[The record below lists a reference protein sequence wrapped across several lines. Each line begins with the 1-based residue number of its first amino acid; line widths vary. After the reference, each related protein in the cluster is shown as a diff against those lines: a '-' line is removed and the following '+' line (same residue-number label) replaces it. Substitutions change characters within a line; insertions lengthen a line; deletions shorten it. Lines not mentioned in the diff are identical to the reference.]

1 MVFSSRWVRGGL
13 GLLLVVSLA
22 ACSSDDSSGGPD
34 VRRGTEPSLEVIR
47 PPVLRDQAR
56 HPELDSELI
65 DVEVFEDRL
74 LFTYSSAPEQPPA
87 EGEVVAGV
95 RDGGYLR
102 RILSVNALSAER
114 FELGTESAFLTDYFE
129 DLHFKATFEPPT
141 DAWVEGDGVGARS
154 DALGG
159 SVNLIKTEVAP
170 GCDLESGAVEVGADF
185 APSFEM
191 EVDISWRAGL
201 KEFRFLV
208 GGDLEIFTALRSGE
222 ATLGCNWEHT
232 FESLQKE
239 FTSTFAIGFV
249 PVVVTHTLVPEGKY
263 SLSGSVQV
271 PQVEFEARG
280 GVGFN
285 GGAIY
290 EDGAWSPVADGT
302 RTGNV
307 TFSIEEGGNVTITSR
322 LTAGVNYQ
330 AKLYDLAG
338 PQMNLGPYVEGQ
350 AMSDLCMWNANADV
364 GLQLN
369 IGARADIPI
378 IDYSL
383 AEYNSGP
390 IDVLSGTF
398 WSDEG
403 TWPWCADGAMPEVDG
418 GTVSMDGGAG
428 DPCEAFSDCDSCT
441 ANTDVACGW
450 CDGAC
455 MAESRAGECSG
466 EFQDSRSSCVDC
478 ASFGDCGSCVPNGFC
493 GWCPGMGCLNDES
506 SEAAACGASY
516 QPSTCG

>member
-1 MVFSSRWVRGGL
+1 MVFDVRGMRSSL
-13 GLLLVVSLA
+13 GLLVLVASLA
-22 ACSSDDSSGGPD
+22 ACSSDDSPGGPD
-34 VRRGTEPSLEVIR
+34 VRRGSEPSLTIFR
-47 PPVLRDQAR
+47 PPVLRDEAR
-56 HPELDSELI
+56 HPELDGELSS
-65 DVEVFEDRL
+65 VEVFPDRL
-74 LFTYSSAPEQPPA
+74 VFTYSGPPA
-87 EGEVVAGV
+87 SPPAVGQVVAGALG
-95 RDGGYLR
+95 GGYLR
-102 RILSVNALSAER
+102 RILNVTELSAQR
-114 FELGTESAFLTDYFE
+114 FELGTESAYLTDYFA
-129 DLHFKATFEPPT
+129 DIHFRAVFEPPT
-141 DAWVEGDGVGARS
+141 DVWVEGDGVGARS

-185 APSFEM
+185 QPTFEM
-191 EVDISWRAGL
+191 EVDISWREGL

-208 GGDLEIFTALRSGE
+208 GGNLELFTALRSGE
-222 ATLGCNWEHT
+222 ASLGCSWDRT

-239 FTSTFAIGFV
+239 FTSTFFVGFV

-280 GVGFN
+280 GVGFT
-285 GGAIY
+285 GGAVY
-290 EDGAWSPVADGT
+290 EDGAWAPVSEGT
-302 RTGNV
+302 RTGTV
-307 TFSIEEGGNVTITSR
+307 SFDIEEGGNVTITSR

-338 PQMNLGPYVEGQ
+338 PQMNLGPYVEGV

-369 IGARADIPI
+369 IGARADIPV

-383 AEYNSGP
+383 AEYNSGA

-398 WSDEG
+398 WSAEG
-403 TWPWCADGAMPEVDG
+403 TWPWCADGSMPV
-418 GTVSMDGGAG
+418 MDGGAG

-450 CDGAC
+450 CDGTC
-455 MAESRAGECSG
+455 ISESRAGECGG

-478 ASFGDCGSCVPNGFC
+478 GSFGDCGSCVPNGYC
-493 GWCPGMGCLNDES
+493 GWCPGVGCLNDES

-516 QPSTCG
+516 QPATCG

>member
-1 MVFSSRWVRGGL
+1 MGRL
-13 GLLLVVSLA
+13 ALLVVLVSSLA
-22 ACSSDDSSGGPD
+22 GCTSDDSPDGPG
-34 VRRGTEPSLEVIR
+34 VRRGAEPALTIYR
-47 PPVLRDQAR
+47 PPVLRDEAR
-56 HPELDSELI
+56 HPDLDSSLAS
-65 DVEVFEDRL
+65 VEVFPDRL
-74 LFTYSSAPEQPPA
+74 LFTYRGAPDSPPA
-87 EGEVVAGV
+87 VGEVVAGT

-102 RILSVNALSAER
+102 RILEVTELSPER
-114 FELGTESAFLTDYFE
+114 FELGTESAYLVDYFA
-129 DLHFKATFEPPT
+129 DVHFRAVFEPPT
-141 DAWVEGDGVGARS
+141 DVWVEGDGIGARS

-185 APSFEM
+185 MPSFEM
-191 EVDISWRAGL
+191 EVDISWREGL

-208 GGDLEIFTALRSGE
+208 GGDLELFTALRSGE
-222 ATLGCNWEHT
+222 ATLGCSWERT

-280 GVGFN
+280 GVGFT

-290 EDGAWSPVADGT
+290 QDGSWTPVSDGS
-302 RTGNV
+302 RRGSV
-307 TFSIEEGGNVTITSR
+307 SFDIEEGGNVTITSR

-383 AEYNSGP
+383 AEYNSGN

-450 CDGAC
+450 CEGSC
-455 MAESRAGECSG
+455 ISETRAGECSG

-478 ASFGDCGSCVPNGFC
+478 ASFGDCGSCVPNGYC

-506 SEAAACGASY
+506 SEAAACGVSY
-516 QPSTCG
+516 QPASCG